1 MNILDSLKTRRDFLV
16 NSSSLIGLAALSSPL
31 NLMGCR
37 AKEEKAGEVTA
48 TEDLMREHGVLRRLF
63 LIFDNLAGRVQ
74 QGQEFP
80 PPLLTDAAGLIRRF
94 IEDYHEKLEEDFV
107 FPRFEKAGKLVDLVQ
122 TLRRQHQA
130 GRKITDFL
138 LSPSLAGV
146 GDPGERLKLA
156 DYLRAFTRMY
166 RPHAAREDTVL
177 FPAFRSVVLPA
188 EFLELGD
195 KFEDQEETRFGKG
208 GYEKIV
214 AQVADLEKVLGLEDL
229 TQFTPQVQV

>member
-1 MNILDSLKTRRDFLV
+1 MNILDSLKTRRGFLL
-16 NSSSLIGLAALSSPL
+16 NSGSCIGLAALSSSL
-31 NLMGCR
+31 NLVGCQ

-63 LIFDNLAGRVQ
+63 LIFDNLVGRLQ

-80 PPLLTDAAGLIRRF
+80 PTVLTEAAGLIRRF
-94 IEDYHEKLEEDFV
+94 IEDYHEKLEEDYV
-107 FPRFEKAGKLVDLVQ
+107 FPRFEKAGKLADLVQ

-138 LSPSLAGV
+138 LSPAMAGA

-195 KFEDQEETRFGKG
+195 KFEGQEEARFGKG

-229 TQFTPQVQV
+229 AQFTPQVQV